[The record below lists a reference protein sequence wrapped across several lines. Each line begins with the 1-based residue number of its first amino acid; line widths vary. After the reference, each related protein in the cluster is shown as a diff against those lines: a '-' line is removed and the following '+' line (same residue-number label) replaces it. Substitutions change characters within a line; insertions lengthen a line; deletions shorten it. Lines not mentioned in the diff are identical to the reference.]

1 MNATQHA
8 GNDMVPVLLAI
19 LREMHH
25 KKSLPRGHLVFFS
38 TPNSHLVSTRSALMP
53 GKWKEKKESGTTSY
67 PNGISDKTI
76 RGKSSKETMAVSSS
90 LHNNH
95 ISPRTFKSPR
105 DYVDGSE
112 DDVELSLLGEAD
124 RQQALPGLEDDI
136 LPPRSSGK
144 RPMST
149 KDKQAMVLLCVLCES
164 HTTGWLQ
171 TV

>member
-1 MNATQHA
+1 
-8 GNDMVPVLLAI
+8 
-19 LREMHH
+19 
-25 KKSLPRGHLVFFS
+25 
-38 TPNSHLVSTRSALMP
+38 MP

-67 PNGISDKTI
+67 SNGISDKTI

-136 LPPRSSGK
+136 LPPRSSEK